1 MNRKVYGLLVVALLI
16 LASCAKKTEEKF
28 ADASK
33 IEYDQLFN
41 ESSTAEVS
49 RKILATTIG
58 SLFKIKDQY
67 KDSLPIFP
75 FSNSNVAI
83 FSSYPKDAK
92 GIPMLSY
99 DDENYYY
106 PITYTR
112 AALSNYQNFIE
123 TKDPQAK
130 ENFLTIVQYIEEHV
144 KDIKDFSVLTTS
156 VLVHDYQLKGDWTSA
171 MGQGFAIGVMIQ
183 AYHMTQ
189 EEKYLKLSQ
198 RMVRSFDYPIE
209 EGGVQANWDGYPFYE
224 EYADPNS
231 HVLNGFIFSLGG
243 LYYSYKV
250 TGNEEARLLF
260 EQGINSLKARINRYD
275 ASFTSNYSKVTHNGI
290 DKFASAIGND
300 PDHYHELVIY
310 QLLTLYNW
318 TKEEVLKE
326 YAHKFLKYDTGNVTE
341 YYDQNKY
348 KAIEASHSIDSE
360 AFGVNHLND
369 ELWSWGNYWSTN
381 KVGTTLTFE
390 FWRETKDIEGIVFY
404 AISEDTLPTD
414 YEVYVYDQGK
424 WVKVCHSS
432 EIHKKHTNYYKTDNY
447 ETFIVT
453 NYFPT
458 SVKGTKVKLVFNS
471 LGSTGLITL
480 RECNLLFDRSHELEM
495 IERNTDRYL
504 IQR

>member
-1 MNRKVYGLLVVALLI
+1 MNRKTYGLLVLIVLIVTGCVKRSKNASAEAL
-16 LASCAKKTEEKF
+16 
-28 ADASK
+28 K
-33 IEYDQLFN
+33 IEYDQLFI
-41 ESSTAEVS
+41 ESLVS
-49 RKILATTIG
+49 PLSQKILATTTG
-58 SLFKIKDQY
+58 PLYKIKEQY

-75 FSNSNVAI
+75 FSSPNVAI

-99 DDENYYY
+99 NEENYYY

-112 AALSNYQNFIE
+112 AALSNYQNYME
-123 TKDPQAK
+123 TGDPLAK

-144 KDIKDFSVLTTS
+144 KDIQDFSVLTTS
-156 VLVHDYQLKGDWTSA
+156 VLVHDYQLKGDWASA

-189 EEKYLKLSQ
+189 EEKYLRLSQ

-209 EGGVQANWDGYPFYE
+209 EGGVQSNWDGYPFYE

-300 PDHYHELVIY
+300 PEHYHELVIY

-318 TKEEVLKE
+318 TKEEVFKE
-326 YAHKFLKYDTGNVTE
+326 YAHKFLKYDTGNVLE
-341 YYDQNKY
+341 HYNQNKY
-348 KAIEASHSIDSE
+348 KAIEASYSIDSE
-360 AFGVNHLND
+360 AFDRLND
-369 ELWSWGNYWSTN
+369 ELWSWGDYWSTN
-381 KVGTTLTFE
+381 KAGTTLTFE
-390 FWRETKDIEGIVFY
+390 FWRETKNIEGVVFY
-404 AISEDTLPTD
+404 AISEATLPTD
-414 YEVYVYDQGK
+414 YEVYVYEEDK
-424 WVKVCHSS
+424 WVKVCHSKD
-432 EIHKKHTNYYKTDNY
+432 IHKKHSNYYKTDKY

-458 SVKGTKVKLVFNS
+458 SVKGTKIKFVFNS
-471 LGSTGLITL
+471 LGSSNLITL
-480 RECNLLFDRSHELEM
+480 RECNLLFDRSQELEV
-495 IERNTDRYL
+495 IKRKTDSYL
-504 IQR
+504 IQN